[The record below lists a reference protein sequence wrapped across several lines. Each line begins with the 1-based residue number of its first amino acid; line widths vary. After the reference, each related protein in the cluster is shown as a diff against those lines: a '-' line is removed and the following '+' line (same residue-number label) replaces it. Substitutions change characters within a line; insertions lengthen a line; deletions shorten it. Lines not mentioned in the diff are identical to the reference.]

1 MTTISHPLVSDVHD
15 QFGIAHIQAAVLES
29 IRVTVCS
36 LFWLAALPLAAIL
49 SLAAILYDKLLFLRS
64 TAFRL
69 PYLRNDL
76 AIQPLLL
83 RRNDSENRAVGTCQ
97 RPNFGGE

>member
-1 MTTISHPLVSDVHD
+1 MTTLSHPLVSDVHD
-15 QFGIAHIQAAVLES
+15 QFGIAHIQAALLES

-49 SLAAILYDKLLFLRS
+49 SLAAMLYDKLLFLRS

-69 PYLRNDL
+69 SYLRNHF
-76 AIQPLLL
+76 AIQPLML
-83 RRNDSENRAVGTCQ
+83 RRNGYENRVIGTCK
-97 RPNFGGE
+97 RPKLGVD